1 MDMYENMAENRY
13 PNRNLVDFCQRFSL
27 VNMITKPTRVS
38 DKSKT
43 RYSDVISDKP
53 QRTLFNSGQFT
64 LGVSDHDL
72 IFIFRRNKATR
83 PKPNLIEYRS
93 MKNFDESKFL
103 EDHLGSLA

>member
-13 PNRNLVDFCQRFSL
+13 PNRNLLDFCQRFSL
-27 VNMITKPTRVS
+27 VNMITKPARVS

-43 RYSDVISDKP
+43 RYSDVILASHKE
-53 QRTLFNSGQFT
+53 RFSTAGNLH

-93 MKNFDESKFL
+93 LKNFDESKFL